1 MEPII
6 LASGSPRRQET
17 LKTLGIP
24 FQVII
29 PEIDEGLA
37 EGIELEK
44 LPEYLASKK
53 VEYVSKMLPAK
64 QEVPWILGA
73 DTIMIMDGKV
83 YGKPAD
89 IDEAI
94 KFLKEFSG
102 KTHTVI
108 TSMALYNGKLR
119 YLTTR
124 TAQTKVTFAPLTQEE
139 IDWYISTG
147 EWHNVA
153 GGYRIQG
160 FGSYFIKKIEGTSST
175 VVGLPLFELY
185 DMLKEQGYSLIG
197 LE

>member
-17 LKTLGIP
+17 LRSLGIP

-29 PEIDEGLA
+29 PEIDESELD
-37 EGIELEK
+37 GIQPEK
-44 LPEYLASKK
+44 ISEYLASKK
-53 VEYVSKMLPAK
+53 VEYVSKALPAR

-73 DTIMIMDGKV
+73 DTTMVMDGRV
-83 YGKPAD
+83 YGKPSD
-89 IDEAI
+89 IDEAVR
-94 KFLKEFSG
+94 FLQGFSG
-102 KTHTVI
+102 RTHTVI
-108 TSMALYNGKLR
+108 TSMALYNGRLK

-124 TAQTKVTFAPLTQEE
+124 TARTDVTFATLSQEE

-160 FGSYFIKKIEGTSST
+160 FGSYFIRRIEGTSST
-175 VVGLPLFELY
+175 VIGLPLFELY
-185 DMLKEQGYSLIG
+185 DMLKEQGYSLISM
-197 LE
+197 E

>member
-17 LKTLGIP
+17 LKTLGVP

-29 PEIDEGLA
+29 PEIDENLS

-44 LPEYLASKK
+44 LPEYLAAKK

-102 KTHTVI
+102 KTHTLI
-108 TSMALYNGKLR
+108 TSMALYNGKLK
-119 YLTTR
+119 YLSTR
-124 TAQTKVTFAPLTQEE
+124 TAQTKVTFADISQEE

>member
-29 PEIDEGLA
+29 PDINEGLI

-94 KFLKEFSG
+94 MFLKEFSG

-108 TSMALYNGKLR
+108 TSIALYNGKLK
-119 YLTTR
+119 YLSTR
-124 TAQTKVTFAPLTQEE
+124 TAQTKVTFASLTQDE

>member
-29 PEIDEGLA
+29 PDINEDLI

-73 DTIMIMDGKV
+73 DTIMLMDGKV

-94 KFLKEFSG
+94 MFLKEFSG

-108 TSMALYNGKLR
+108 TSIALYNGKLK
-119 YLTTR
+119 YLSTR
-124 TAQTKVTFAPLTQEE
+124 TAQTKVTFAPLTQDE

>member
-29 PEIDEGLA
+29 PEIDESIS
-37 EGIELEK
+37 EGIELERIS
-44 LPEYLASKK
+44 EYLASKK

-73 DTIMIMDGKV
+73 DTVMIMDGKV

-89 IDEAI
+89 IDEAVGY
-94 KFLKEFSG
+94 LQDFSG
-102 KTHTVI
+102 KTHSVI
-108 TSMALYNGKLR
+108 TSMALYNGRLK
-119 YLTTR
+119 YLATR
-124 TAQTKVTFAPLTQEE
+124 TARTEVTFAPLSKEE

-153 GGYRIQG
+153 GAYRIQG
-160 FGSYFIKKIEGTSST
+160 FASYFIKKIEGTSST

-185 DMLKEQGYSLIG
+185 DMLKEQGYSLLS

>member
-17 LKTLGIP
+17 LRSLGIP

-29 PEIDEGLA
+29 PEIDESELD
-37 EGIELEK
+37 GIQPEK
-44 LPEYLASKK
+44 ISEYLASKK
-53 VEYVSKMLPAK
+53 VEYVSKALPAR

-73 DTIMIMDGKV
+73 DTTMVMDGRV

-89 IDEAI
+89 IDEAVL
-94 KFLKEFSG
+94 FLQGFSG
-102 KTHTVI
+102 RTHTVI
-108 TSMALYNGKLR
+108 TSMALYNGRLK
-119 YLTTR
+119 YLATR
-124 TAQTKVTFAPLTQEE
+124 TARTDVTFATLSQEE

-160 FGSYFIKKIEGTSST
+160 FGSYFIRRIEGTSST
-175 VVGLPLFELY
+175 VIGLPLFELY
-185 DMLKEQGYSLIG
+185 DMLKEQGYSLISM
-197 LE
+197 E

>member
-94 KFLKEFSG
+94 MFLKEFSG

-108 TSMALYNGKLR
+108 TSIALYNGKLK
-119 YLTTR
+119 YLSTR
-124 TAQTKVTFAPLTQEE
+124 TAQTKVTFAPLTQDE

-147 EWHNVA
+147 EWHKVA

-160 FGSYFIKKIEGTSST
+160 FGSYFIEKIEGTSST

>member
-29 PEIDEGLA
+29 PDINEDLI

-73 DTIMIMDGKV
+73 DTIMLMDGKV

-94 KFLKEFSG
+94 RFLKEFSG

-108 TSMALYNGKLR
+108 TSIALYNGKLK
-119 YLTTR
+119 YLSTR
-124 TAQTKVTFAPLTQEE
+124 TAQTKVTFAPLTQDE

>member
-29 PEIDEGLA
+29 PDINEGLI

-73 DTIMIMDGKV
+73 DTIMLMDGKV

-94 KFLKEFSG
+94 MFLKEFSG

-108 TSMALYNGKLR
+108 TSIALYNGKLK
-119 YLTTR
+119 YLSTR
-124 TAQTKVTFAPLTQEE
+124 TAQTKVTFAPLTQDE

>member
-29 PEIDEGLA
+29 PEIDENLS

-44 LPEYLASKK
+44 LPEYLAAKK
-53 VEYVSKMLPAK
+53 VEYASKMLPAK

-73 DTIMIMDGKV
+73 DTIMIMDGKI

-94 KFLKEFSG
+94 RFLKEFSG

-108 TSMALYNGKLR
+108 TSMALYNGKLK
-119 YLTTR
+119 YLSTR
-124 TAQTKVTFAPLTQEE
+124 TAQTKVTFANISREE

-147 EWHNVA
+147 EWHNAA

>member
-29 PEIDEGLA
+29 PDINEDLI

-83 YGKPAD
+83 YGKPTD

-94 KFLKEFSG
+94 MFLKEFSG

-108 TSMALYNGKLR
+108 TSIALYNGKLK
-119 YLTTR
+119 YLSTR
-124 TAQTKVTFAPLTQEE
+124 TAQTKVTFAPLTQDE

>member
-29 PEIDEGLA
+29 PDINEGLI

-94 KFLKEFSG
+94 MFLKEFSG

-108 TSMALYNGKLR
+108 TSIALYNGKLK
-119 YLTTR
+119 YLSTR
-124 TAQTKVTFAPLTQEE
+124 TAQTKVTFAPLTQDE

>member
-1 MEPII
+1 MEPIN

-17 LKTLGIP
+17 HKTLGIP

-29 PEIDEGLA
+29 PDINEDLI

-73 DTIMIMDGKV
+73 DTIMLMDGKV

-94 KFLKEFSG
+94 MFLKEFSG

-108 TSMALYNGKLR
+108 TSIALYNGKLK
-119 YLTTR
+119 YLSTR
-124 TAQTKVTFAPLTQEE
+124 TAQTKVTFAPLTQDE

>member
-29 PEIDEGLA
+29 PDINEGLI

-73 DTIMIMDGKV
+73 DTIMLMDGKV

-94 KFLKEFSG
+94 MFLKEFSG

-108 TSMALYNGKLR
+108 TSIALYNGKLK
-119 YLTTR
+119 YLSTR
-124 TAQTKVTFAPLTQEE
+124 TAQTKVTFAPLSQDE

>member
-6 LASGSPRRQET
+6 LASGSPRRQEI
-17 LKTLGIP
+17 LKTLGVP

-29 PEIDEGLA
+29 PEVDESELDGV
-37 EGIELEK
+37 ELEK
-44 LPEYLASKK
+44 ISEYLASKK
-53 VEYVSKMLPAK
+53 VEYVSKILPAK
-64 QEVPWILGA
+64 KEVPWILGA
-73 DTIMIMDGKV
+73 DTTMIMDGKV

-89 IDEAI
+89 IDEAVM
-94 KFLKEFSG
+94 FLKEFSG
-102 KTHTVI
+102 RTHTVY
-108 TSMALYNGKLR
+108 TSIALYNGRLK
-119 YLTTR
+119 YLSTR
-124 TAQTKVTFAPLTQEE
+124 TARTDVTFAPLSQDE

-160 FGSYFIKKIEGTSST
+160 FGSYFIRKIEGTSST
-175 VVGLPLFELY
+175 VIGLPLFELY

>member
-17 LKTLGIP
+17 LKTLGVP

-29 PEIDEGLA
+29 PEIDENLS

-44 LPEYLASKK
+44 LPEYLAAKK

-108 TSMALYNGKLR
+108 TSMALYNGKLK
-119 YLTTR
+119 YLSTR
-124 TAQTKVTFAPLTQEE
+124 TAQTKVTFADISQEE

>member
-29 PEIDEGLA
+29 PDINEDLI

-83 YGKPAD
+83 YGKPTD

-94 KFLKEFSG
+94 MFLKEFSG

-108 TSMALYNGKLR
+108 TSIALYNGKLK
-119 YLTTR
+119 YLSTR
-124 TAQTKVTFAPLTQEE
+124 TAQTKVTFAPLSQDE

>member
-6 LASGSPRRQET
+6 LASGSPRRQEI
-17 LKTLGIP
+17 LKTLGVP

-29 PEIDEGLA
+29 PKIDENII

-44 LPEYLASKK
+44 HPEYLASKK

-73 DTIMIMDGKV
+73 DTIMIMDNKV
-83 YGKPAD
+83 YGKPVD
-89 IDEAI
+89 IDEAVQ
-94 KFLKEFSG
+94 FLKKFSG

-108 TSMALYNGKLR
+108 TSMALYNGRLK

-124 TAQTKVTFAPLTQEE
+124 TAQTKVTFSSLSQDE

-160 FGSYFIKKIEGTSST
+160 FGSYFIKKIEGTSSA
-175 VVGLPLFELY
+175 VIGLPLFELY